1 MRLARATAGHVP
13 AHARPPQAATLP
25 RVRDRRAPQASRRRR
40 WMPLLI
46 IGAIYLVAIAVNEW
60 RLQQHVQELRD
71 RAPAPI
77 VDTPPLEPAALADTG

>member
-13 AHARPPQAATLP
+13 AHARPAATALAP
-25 RVRDRRAPQASRRRR
+25 RMRDRRAPETTRFRK

-46 IGAIYLVAIAVNEW
+46 IGAIYLVAIVINEW

-71 RAPAPI
+71 RAPAQI
-77 VDTPPLEPAALADTG
+77 VEAPSAEVGLAEAG

>member
-1 MRLARATAGHVP
+1 
-13 AHARPPQAATLP
+13 
-25 RVRDRRAPQASRRRR
+25 
-40 WMPLLI
+40 MPLLI